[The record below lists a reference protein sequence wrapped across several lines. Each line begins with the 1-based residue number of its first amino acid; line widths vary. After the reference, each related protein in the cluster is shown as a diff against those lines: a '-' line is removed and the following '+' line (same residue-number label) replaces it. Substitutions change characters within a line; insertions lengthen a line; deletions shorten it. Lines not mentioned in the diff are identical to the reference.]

1 MRDDAPPVPAIVRHH
16 AAILAAWSHATPEI
30 TVQGSRAELRLSL
43 GLGLGLGPRMFVA
56 VFGRRKSNWSARG
69 IEIRD
74 GERTATFARGEL
86 ARALAVLL
94 GHEPLAPPR
103 TVRPGSPR
111 PSAAIRERRTTVIR
125 V

>member
-1 MRDDAPPVPAIVRHH
+1 VRDDAPPIPAIVRHH
-16 AAILAAWSHATPEI
+16 AAILVAWSHATPEI
-30 TVQGSRAELRLSL
+30 SMQASRAELRLSL
-43 GLGLGLGPRMFVA
+43 GPRTFVA

-74 GERTATFARGEL
+74 GEHAAAFARGEL

-94 GHEPLAPPR
+94 GHEPTAPRPAARPR
-103 TVRPGSPR
+103 SPR
-111 PSAAIRERRTTVIR
+111 PSAAIRERRTTVMR